1 MQFKNFYFIF
11 FIAFHI
17 SYAQSIDTFIK
28 KTDTFLKEN
37 VNKNKVNYESIKKND
52 TDLNALVKIIAKF
65 DLTNENEQNK
75 KAFFINAYNIL
86 IINAIVA
93 KYPVKSPLDIHGIF
107 DKTKHEIA
115 NTTFTLN
122 DIENKMLREKYNDL
136 RIHFVLVCGANG
148 CPPITNFAYTPEN
161 LDKQLDKQ
169 TRLAINNPNFIQINS
184 KQKKVEVSQIFE
196 WYSKDFISKNSN
208 LIDFLN
214 QYLYKPIDNTYKLSF
229 YGYDWT
235 LNKK

>member
-11 FIAFHI
+11 FIAFHF
-17 SYAQSIDTFIK
+17 SYAQRIDTFIK
-28 KTDTFLKEN
+28 KTDAFLKEN

-122 DIENKMLREKYNDL
+122 DIENKMLREKYNDS

-196 WYSKDFISKNSN
+196 WYSKDFITKNSN

-214 QYLYKPIDNTYKLSF
+214 QYLNKPIDNTYKLSF